1 MAIYYNMK
9 YEKAKV
15 KEYNRKNSKGEK
27 VPYKQ
32 INLGQLSTFPK
43 ETNVAIISLDE
54 LKELEAKAK
63 PTVIE
68 KLEAEIVTVNDE
80 KKKLQQEILQL
91 KQENKILTN
100 VKDELDVTVDGL
112 KVDLEAEKKKYE
124 KLIVETNSKID
135 GVNAIVIE
143 ASEKLEAKNVEIA
156 ELMKGHKLELEKAK
170 VELLAEKDKVQEI
183 QQEHKKEID
192 KLQATITALTVG
204 ISELLSRNLINR
216 IRNTTPAIVEEIIED
231 IPKTITSDVK
241 EVVADVNKD

>member
-1 MAIYYNMK
+1 MK

-124 KLIVETNSKID
+124 KLIFETNSKID

-156 ELMKGHKLELEKAK
+156 ELLKEHKRELEVKNA
-170 VELLAEKDKVQEI
+170 ELLSEKDNVKKI
-183 QQEHKKEID
+183 QQEHKIEID
-192 KLQATITALTVG
+192 KLQATVTALSVG
-204 ISELLSRNLINR
+204 VSELLSRSLFNR
-216 IRNTTPAIVEEIIED
+216 IRNTTPAIVEEIIAD
-231 IPKTITSDVK
+231 IPKVTSDVK
-241 EVVADVNKD
+241 EVVADVTNKE